1 MTPPTLTRSPSLAI
15 DVKALG
21 ALKLEA
27 NRKDPAAIAQAAKE
41 FESLFMREL
50 IKSMRQATMRSGLLD
65 SQAGDMSADLLD
77 QQLAQSMSGRP
88 GGLSEIIARQ
98 LSQQVKGAEKP
109 VAAYTPTQ
117 ELGVKTVAPK
127 AADFVSQ
134 HRQAADKVS
143 QASGIP
149 APFML
154 GQAGLE
160 SGWGKHE
167 IRHKDGAASF
177 NLFGIKAG
185 ADWKGKVAEVM
196 TTEYIQNQAIK
207 VVARFR
213 AYDSYADSFKD
224 YAKLITGS
232 ARYAKAAGNV
242 NSAQTYAA
250 NLQQAGYATDPQYAE
265 KLSRAIAI
273 SSRAQDSKGS
283 AT

>member
-1 MTPPTLTRSPSLAI
+1 
-15 DVKALG
+15 
-21 ALKLEA
+21 LEA

-65 SQAGDMSADLLD
+65 SQAGDMGADLLD

-98 LSQQVKGAEKP
+98 LSKQVKSTEKP
-109 VAAYTPTQ
+109 AAVYTPTQ
-117 ELGVKTVAPK
+117 ELGVRTVAPK
-127 AADFVSQ
+127 VSDFLSQ
-134 HRQAADKVS
+134 HQQAADKVAK
-143 QASGIP
+143 ASGIP

-167 IRHKDGAASF
+167 IRHKDGTSSF
-177 NLFGIKAG
+177 NLFGIKAS

-196 TTEYIQNQAIK
+196 TTEYIQNQAVK

-232 ARYAKAAGNV
+232 ARYAKAAGNTH
-242 NSAQTYAA
+242 SAQAYAA
-250 NLQQAGYATDPQYAE
+250 HLQQAGYATDPQYAQ
-265 KLSRAIAI
+265 KLSRAIGMTL
-273 SSRAQDSKGS
+273 RAQDLKGS

>member
-1 MTPPTLTRSPSLAI
+1 MMSQSVSGNPSLVV

-27 NRKDPAAIAQAAKE
+27 NRKEPAAIKQAAKE

-88 GGLSEIIARQ
+88 GGLSDIIERQ
-98 LSQQVKGAEKP
+98 LSQQMKVVDKP
-109 VAAYTPTQ
+109 MAVYTPTQ
-117 ELGVKTVAPK
+117 ALGVKTVAPK

-134 HRQAADKVS
+134 HQQAAEKVS
-143 QASGIP
+143 QTSGIP

-167 IRHKDGAASF
+167 IRHKDGTSSF

-196 TTEYIQNQAIK
+196 TTEYIQNQAVK
-207 VVARFR
+207 VVARFK
-213 AYDSYADSFKD
+213 AYDSYAESFKD

-232 ARYAKAAGNV
+232 ARYAKAAGNME
-242 NSAQTYAA
+242 SAQTYAT

-273 SSRAQDSKGS
+273 SSRAQENKGN

>member
-1 MTPPTLTRSPSLAI
+1 MTPQPMSRSPSLAI

-65 SQAGDMSADLLD
+65 SQAGDMGADLLD

-98 LSQQVKGAEKP
+98 LSKQVQGSDKP
-109 VAAYTPTQ
+109 LAAYTPTQ
-117 ELGVKTVAPK
+117 NLGVKTVVPK

-134 HRQAADKVS
+134 HQQAAVKVS

-167 IRHKDGAASF
+167 IRHKDGSSSF

-196 TTEYIQNQAIK
+196 TTEYIQNQAVK

-232 ARYAKAAGNV
+232 ARYAKAAENMH
-242 NSAQTYAA
+242 SAQSYAA
-250 NLQQAGYATDPQYAE
+250 NLQQAGYATDPQYAQ
-265 KLSRAIAI
+265 KLSRAIAM
-273 SSRAQDSKGS
+273 SMRAQDTKGNV
-283 AT
+283 T